1 LVKIRARPPPCAQN
15 IPASC
20 ERIGDVAFVDMSPPS
35 HYHDAIW
42 EQVPEPSVPAYALVR
57 ERFLLEHLR
66 READRIGRA
75 PRVLDVG
82 CGEGTFAAAMASAGA
97 EVVAVDVAGE
107 AVRRARELYPELDVR
122 LAEPEAELALADASF
137 DVVWVGE
144 TIEHVADT
152 AGWLS
157 ELRRVLRSG
166 AVLLLSTP
174 DHGPLSRLRLG
185 LDRRAF
191 EARFHPRSDHL
202 RFYTRRS
209 LSELLADYRF
219 EEVELRGAGG
229 VPGARAVLL
238 ASARRSRF

>member
-1 LVKIRARPPPCAQN
+1 
-15 IPASC
+15 
-20 ERIGDVAFVDMSPPS
+20 MSPS
-35 HYHDAIW
+35 RDYHDTIW
-42 EQVPEPSVPAYALVR
+42 EQIPELSVPAHSALR
-57 ERFLLEHLR
+57 ERFLLERVR
-66 READRIGRA
+66 REAERIGRA
-75 PRVLDVG
+75 PHVLDVG
-82 CGEGTFAAAMASAGA
+82 CGEGQFAAALARAGA

-107 AVRRARELYPELDVR
+107 PVRRALAHHPELDVR
-122 LAEPEAELALADASF
+122 LVEPEAELPLPDASF
-137 DVVWVGE
+137 DVLWAGE

-202 RFYTRRS
+202 RFYTRRA
-209 LSELLADYRF
+209 LRDLLADYRF
-219 EEVELRGAGG
+219 EDVEVRGAGG